1 MTFCIHARR
10 IFVAATLALGAS
22 AMVLG
27 SVACRGDL
35 AAVDKPT
42 PSSSHHQTE
51 PEPIKPP
58 ALDLVLPEPETEM
71 ERAIRKEL
79 SRAIDQDPLLKDREI
94 NFVITNGDVSVTGL
108 VRTETER
115 QRINE
120 LAMAVPG
127 VKSVANALRV
137 SPGD

>member
-1 MTFCIHARR
+1 MIFFVHPRR
-10 IFVAATLALGAS
+10 IFVAAILALGMS
-22 AMVLG
+22 G

-51 PEPIKPP
+51 LEPIKPP
-58 ALDLVLPEPETEM
+58 ALNFVLPETETDM

-79 SRAIDQDPLLKDREI
+79 TRAIDQDPLLKHRQI
-94 NFVITNGDVSVTGL
+94 IFVIDDGDVSVTGL
-108 VRTETER
+108 VQTETER

-120 LAMAVPG
+120 LAMAVRG
-127 VKSVANALRV
+127 VRSVANALRV
-137 SPGD
+137 SPG

>member
-1 MTFCIHARR
+1 MIFCVHSRR
-10 IFVAATLALGAS
+10 IFVTAILALGVS
-22 AMVLG
+22 G
-27 SVACRGDL
+27 SVACRGDV

-58 ALDLVLPEPETEM
+58 AQDFVLPETETDM

-79 SRAIDQDPLLKDREI
+79 TRAIDQDPLLKDRQI
-94 NFVITNGDVSVTGL
+94 IFVIDDGDVSVTGL
-108 VRTETER
+108 VQTETER
-115 QRINE
+115 RRINE

-127 VKSVANALRV
+127 VRSVANALRV
-137 SPGD
+137 SPG